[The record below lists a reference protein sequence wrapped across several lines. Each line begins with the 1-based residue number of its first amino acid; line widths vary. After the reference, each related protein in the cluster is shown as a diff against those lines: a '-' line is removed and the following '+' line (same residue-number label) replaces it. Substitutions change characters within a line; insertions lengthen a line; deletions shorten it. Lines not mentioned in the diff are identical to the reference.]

1 MNPPESENHLL
12 PPTVKYIVE
21 STNLADMD
29 MFLVGGVLRDSILGT
44 TNPDIDIAVI
54 GSSLDMAK
62 KIAQTT
68 NSKWFPLDMERDIY
82 RVVSGNYKSNIQI
95 DIASVQNNIS
105 IDVSRRDF
113 TINTLALNL
122 KNVDTSKPTPEF
134 KLSDII
140 DNHGG
145 VKDLQSG
152 FLKMTNCKVFRE
164 DPLRIL
170 RAVRLK
176 AQYNFEIDKD
186 TETQI
191 KKNSALLSKVS
202 QERIRE
208 EFLKLLSMNN
218 TVCNLK
224 KMDELEI
231 LTTIIPELESAR
243 KTTQNSEHYWNVLEH
258 MIQTAGQIEYIVTGK
273 QNNLGSFPKFLDNHI
288 RINEFQK
295 DYFNEIYSDGCSRL
309 TLLKLSSLLH
319 DIGKPDTKSVEPD
332 GKVRFL
338 NHAKS
343 GGEIAHSILKRLKFS
358 NSGIELVRNQIE
370 NHLRPSQISNPGQE
384 PTSKAIRKYYQ
395 DTSNSSLDILY
406 LNMADYIATK
416 GPNLGKREWSDHSNQ
431 IDLIMDNE
439 YSYKRA
445 IKRDRLLSGHDIMV
459 GLRLE
464 PGPLIGILIEKVEE
478 AYLDG
483 VVENKKEALALIRHL
498 LDSGEYIA

>member
-1 MNPPESENHLL
+1 MNPSESENHLL
-12 PPTVKYIVE
+12 PPTVKYIAE

-62 KIAQTT
+62 KVAQTT

-191 KKNSALLSKVS
+191 KKNSALLTKVS
-202 QERIRE
+202 QERIRAV
-208 EFLKLLSMNN
+208 SY
-218 TVCNLK
+218 T
-224 KMDELEI
+224 
-231 LTTIIPELESAR
+231 
-243 KTTQNSEHYWNVLEH
+243 H
-258 MIQTAGQIEYIVTGK
+258 
-273 QNNLGSFPKFLDNHI
+273 
-288 RINEFQK
+288 
-295 DYFNEIYSDGCSRL
+295 L
-309 TLLKLSSLLH
+309 TL
-319 DIGKPDTKSVEPD
+319 PTK
-332 GKVRFL
+332 
-338 NHAKS
+338 A
-343 GGEIAHSILKRLKFS
+343 
-358 NSGIELVRNQIE
+358 
-370 NHLRPSQISNPGQE
+370 
-384 PTSKAIRKYYQ
+384 
-395 DTSNSSLDILY
+395 
-406 LNMADYIATK
+406 
-416 GPNLGKREWSDHSNQ
+416 
-431 IDLIMDNE
+431 
-439 YSYKRA
+439 
-445 IKRDRLLSGHDIMV
+445 
-459 GLRLE
+459 
-464 PGPLIGILIEKVEE
+464 
-478 AYLDG
+478 
-483 VVENKKEALALIRHL
+483 
-498 LDSGEYIA
+498 